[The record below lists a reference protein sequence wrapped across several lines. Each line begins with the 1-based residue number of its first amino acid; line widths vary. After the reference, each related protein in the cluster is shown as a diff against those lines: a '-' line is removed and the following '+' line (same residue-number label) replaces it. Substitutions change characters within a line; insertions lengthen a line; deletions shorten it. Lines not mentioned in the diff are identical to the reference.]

1 MARYID
7 VIEWRPTDP
16 SALVG
21 RVPEDGPGDIRFGAQ
36 LIVRE
41 SQSAVFFRDGQSMDV
56 FGPGRH
62 TLSTAN
68 LPVVSEWLQKFTG
81 GKNVFSAEVYFV
93 NQAVQTDL
101 KWGTPNPIDL
111 QDPDLGWV
119 QLRAFG
125 TMSVRIEDPQLFIN
139 TLVGTQGGYSA
150 SALNKLLKNSVQNR
164 LGDLIAT
171 NFKSYATIR
180 RNQDELA
187 AAMKVKVKD
196 DFGKYGVG
204 LRDFFISDVSVP
216 EEIQEAFRKRATM
229 GALGV
234 RSYAEMQAADAM
246 RDMANNQGTGGSTMG
261 AGLGMGMG
269 MMMPQMMSGM
279 MQGGMMQPGM
289 QQGGMMQPG
298 MMQGGMMQG
307 GMQQPGMMQQAQQAP
322 AQQQAMISCGQCHAQ
337 VPEGTKFCPQCGGK
351 IVPPAPAGAIPCPG
365 CGKPV
370 PEGTKFCP
378 ECGTKIEVPQPKVC
392 PECKTELSPTAKFC
406 NNCGTKV

>member
-1 MARYID
+1 MARYLD

-21 RVPEDGPGDIRFGAQ
+21 RVPESGPADIRFGAQ

-41 SQSAVFFRDGQSMDV
+41 SQAAVFFRDGQSMDV
-56 FGPGRH
+56 FGPGRQ
-62 TLSTAN
+62 TVATADI
-68 LPVVSEWLQKFTG
+68 PIVAEWLQRFTG
-81 GKNVFSAEVYFV
+81 GGHNVFSAEVYFV

-119 QLRAFG
+119 QIRAFG

-139 TLVGTQGGYSA
+139 TLVGTQGGYNA
-150 SALNKLLKNSVQNR
+150 ATLNKLLKSSVQNR
-164 LGDLIAT
+164 LGDLFAT

-196 DFGKYGVG
+196 DFAKYGVG

-234 RSYAEMQAADAM
+234 NYMQMQAADAM
-246 RDMANNQGTGGSTMG
+246 RDAANNQGTGGSTMS

-269 MMMPQMMSGM
+269 MMMPGM
-279 MQGGMMQPGM
+279 MQGAMMQPGMMQPGMMQPGM
-289 QQGGMMQPG
+289 QQGMMQPGMMQQGMMQPG
-298 MMQGGMMQG
+298 MMQQPV
-307 GMQQPGMMQQAQQAP
+307 QQP
-322 AQQQAMISCGQCHAQ
+322 QQAMLTCGQCRAQ
-337 VPEGTKFCPQCGGK
+337 VHEGTKFCPQCGGK
-351 IVPPAPAGAIPCPG
+351 IVPPAPAGSMPCPG

-378 ECGTKIEVPQPKVC
+378 ECGTKIEAPKPLVC
-392 PECKTELSPTAKFC
+392 SNCNAELSPTAKFC
-406 NNCGTKV
+406 NNCGTKVG

>member
-16 SALVG
+16 TALVG
-21 RVPEDGPGDIRFGAQ
+21 RVPESGPADIRFGAQ

-41 SQSAVFFRDGQSMDV
+41 SQAAVFYRDGQSMDV

-68 LPVVSEWLQKFTG
+68 IPIISEWLQKFTSG
-81 GKNVFSAEVYFV
+81 GHNVFSAEVYFV

-111 QDPDLGWV
+111 KDPDLGWV
-119 QLRAFG
+119 QIRAFG

-139 TLVGTQGGYSA
+139 TLVGTQGGYNA
-150 SALNKLLKNSVQNR
+150 ATLNKLLKSSVQNR
-164 LGDLIAT
+164 LGDLFAT
-171 NFKSYATIR
+171 NFNSYATIR

-196 DFGKYGVG
+196 DFAKYGVG

-234 RSYAEMQAADAM
+234 RSYGEMQAADAL

-269 MMMPQMMSGM
+269 MMMPQMM
-279 MQGGMMQPGM
+279 GGMMQPSMM
-289 QQGGMMQPG
+289 QPGMMQPG
-298 MMQGGMMQG
+298 MMQ
-307 GMQQPGMMQQAQQAP
+307 PGMMQQPMQQQP
-322 AQQQAMISCGQCHAQ
+322 VQQPQQAMLTCSNCHAQ
-337 VPEGTKFCPQCGGK
+337 VPEGTKFCNNCGTK
-351 IVPPAPAGAIPCPG
+351 IVPPTPAGAITCPE
-365 CGKPV
+365 CKKPV

-378 ECGTKIEVPQPKVC
+378 ECGTKIEPPKPVVC
-392 PECKTELSPTAKFC
+392 SNCKAELSPTAKFC
-406 NNCGTKV
+406 NNCGTKVGG